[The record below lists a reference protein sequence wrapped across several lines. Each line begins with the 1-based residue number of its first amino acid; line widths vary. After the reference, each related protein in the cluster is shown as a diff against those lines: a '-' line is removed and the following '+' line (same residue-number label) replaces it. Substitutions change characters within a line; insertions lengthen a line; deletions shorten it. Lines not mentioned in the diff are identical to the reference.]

1 MTPSSRRC
9 TASADAFNTLLRR
22 AFPARD
28 AAGQPLPRDWANGKP
43 GPASRRRL
51 AEIDLLFSDLR
62 HEGALRKYR
71 VGWHL
76 NEIQRLLGHRNIQQT
91 STYLGVGNDDLAQA
105 MTAHGSGGKTALDG
119 VPAWPRMQ
127 SDAIHASLP
136 GKPRRRQ
143 KSVSGVS

>member
-1 MTPSSRRC
+1 V
-9 TASADAFNTLLRR
+9 
-22 AFPARD
+22 
-28 AAGQPLPRDWANGKP
+28 PREWVNGKL

-51 AEIDLLFSDLR
+51 TEINLLFSDIR

-71 VGWHL
+71 AGWHV

-105 MTAHGSGGKTALDG
+105 MIAHGSGATEAFHG

-127 SDAIHASLP
+127 SDAIQTATAGRS
-136 GKPRRRQ
+136 RRRQ
-143 KSVSGVS
+143 KPVSVVS